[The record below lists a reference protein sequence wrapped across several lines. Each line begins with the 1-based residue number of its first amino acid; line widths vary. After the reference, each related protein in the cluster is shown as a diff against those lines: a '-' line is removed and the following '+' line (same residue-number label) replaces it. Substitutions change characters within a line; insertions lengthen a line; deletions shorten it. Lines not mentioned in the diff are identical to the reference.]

1 MTTRQVVSF
10 AVAAALVALVVRA
23 QDADTRPTLREAAA
37 GVWGFEAK
45 GASCKDNPHT
55 ISFSPDGT
63 EMTLRYSKSFDESPP
78 VQARYKI
85 LADGEDY
92 LRMSMYNEDRKTDSG
107 ELVVWDL
114 LMLSYDSYCWHRTD
128 WSENGCTQPA
138 SRCPPEAK

>member
-1 MTTRQVVSF
+1 MTRF
-10 AVAAALVALVVRA
+10 LNLALASALGLAGPMVHA
-23 QDADTRPTLREAAA
+23 QATDSRPTLREAAA
-37 GVWGFEAK
+37 GVWGFEAA

-55 ISFSPDGT
+55 ITFSADGG
-63 EMTLRYSKSFDESPP
+63 EMTLQYTKSFDGKPP
-78 VQARYKI
+78 VQAKYKI

-92 LRMSMYNEDRKTDSG
+92 LRMSMYGEDRKTDSG

-138 SRCPPEAK
+138 SRCPREAK